1 MMHKVNEDELG
12 SLLELPVI
20 RACQRK
26 WNLGRAEHGLVFV
39 GDPLEELYGEL
50 ADALNYTDQLD
61 MEGYGMAKI
70 RERLFQCATE
80 VRDLWLKRQGF
91 RDDCAYHLTRDKDA

>member
-1 MMHKVNEDELG
+1 MRAVNEDELG

-26 WNLGRAEHGLVFV
+26 WNLGRAAHGPVFV

-50 ADALNYTDQLD
+50 ADALNYADQLD
-61 MEGYGMAKI
+61 MEGYNIATI

-80 VRDLWLKRQGF
+80 VRDLWLEKQGF
-91 RDDCAYHLTRDKDA
+91 KEDCVVHLSRNEHA

>member
-1 MMHKVNEDELG
+1 MRAVNEDELG

-26 WNLGRAEHGLVFV
+26 WNLGRAEHGPVFV

-50 ADALNYTDQLD
+50 ADALNYTDQLEL
-61 MEGYGMAKI
+61 EGYSSMETI
-70 RERLFQCATE
+70 RDRLFQCATE
-80 VRDLWLKRQGF
+80 IRDLWLEKQGF
-91 RDDCAYHLTRDKDA
+91 RDECVYHLTRNEHA